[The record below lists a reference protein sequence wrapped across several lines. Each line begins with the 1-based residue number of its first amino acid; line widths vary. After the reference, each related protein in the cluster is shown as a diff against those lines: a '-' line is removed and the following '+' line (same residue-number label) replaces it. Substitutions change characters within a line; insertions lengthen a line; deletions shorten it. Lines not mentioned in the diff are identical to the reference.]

1 MALITQKKEK
11 KITLKEQTINLDTD
25 TIKAINEYCR
35 LFGITK
41 GTAEERREFFIKE
54 SIKIVLY
61 FENDKLE
68 KIKEENKK

>member
-54 SIKIVLY
+54 SIKIVLDLVK
-61 FENDKLE
+61 ENIKKMREE
-68 KIKEENKK
+68 KKK